1 MASSSGAAPRLI
13 SAQPTGGPTTRA
25 RCCRSRRSTG
35 DLAGCEARFK
45 LLLSDACRNDP
56 IAAVSRRTSV
66 NLESVTRPQ
75 LQRPPGGV
83 AALFSCSEGELA
95 YENDT
100 LKHGVFFHFVIEG
113 LRGAA
118 DFDKDGQIGLEEL
131 TFFAKRRVLD
141 FVRAEYDGVRQ
152 MPVLKG
158 EVGGL
163 PVLVSLDRPKIP
175 EQPLPRPILPREEKK
190 TITNSI
196 GMKLVLIPA
205 GEFLM
210 GSTDEDKDAEGD
222 EKPQHRVR
230 ITRPFYLGVY
240 EVTQEEYE
248 TVMGQNPSYSRQGW
262 QAQRGGPGHAAA
274 SGGERLLERCDH
286 VLQQAE
292 RARGVAAVLSFGAGE
307 QSGGDGYRL
316 PTEAEWE
323 YACRAGSTTPL
334 QLRRR
339 CGESGRICMVSMS
352 NSSGTDPPG
361 RPEAAECVGP
371 VRHAWERVGVVL
383 GWVRGGIL
391 CESPPDDPLGP
402 SQAADRV
409 NRGGCW
415 SNYPAAV
422 GRRTGS
428 GTRRSTGTSTWGSA
442 WPESSPVVEP
452 GQAMSGA
459 RSGGWR
465 GGKGGGAPRPD
476 EPERRAKRVK
486 SQEQDTAN

>member
-1 MASSSGAAPRLI
+1 MRRV
-13 SAQPTGGPTTRA
+13 RA
-25 RCCRSRRSTG
+25 RRIVLFIALSSLVGVPAHSQAPVQPPGEKYALLVGVRKYAKSSELRELHYAERDMDELAQVLRDGGYRPENLVLMTQTLGAENTRFLPIAANIRKELKALLRDRIEADSVLVAIAGHGLQFRGSVETYFCPADGRPDDKGTLLSLQEVYQE
-35 DLAGCEARFK
+35 LAGCEARFK

-66 NLESVTRPQ
+66 NLASVTRPQ

-175 EQPLPRPILPREEKK
+175 DRPLLRPILPREEEK
-190 TITNSI
+190 TIANSI
-196 GMKLVLIPA
+196 GMKLALIPA

-210 GSTDEDKDAEGD
+210 GSTDEDKDAAGD

-240 EVTQEEYE
+240 EVTQQEYE
-248 TVMGQNPSYSRQGW
+248 TVMGRNPSCFSAQG
-262 QAQRGGPGHAAA
+262 GGKDSVAGQDTRRHPVESVSWNDAI
-274 SGGERLLERCDH
+274 DI
-286 VLQQAE
+286 LQQAE
-292 RARGVAAVLSFGAGE
+292 RARGVAAVLSFRRGGAIGRGRVSIADGGGVGVCL
-307 QSGGDGYRL
+307 SGGEHD
-316 PTEAEWE
+316 
-323 YACRAGSTTPL
+323 PL
-334 QLRRR
+334 QLRR
-339 CGESGRICMVSMS
+339 
-352 NSSGTDPPG
+352 
-361 RPEAAECVGP
+361 
-371 VRHAWERVGVVL
+371 
-383 GWVRGGIL
+383 
-391 CESPPDDPLGP
+391 
-402 SQAADRV
+402 
-409 NRGGCW
+409 
-415 SNYPAAV
+415 
-422 GRRTGS
+422 
-428 GTRRSTGTSTWGSA
+428 
-442 WPESSPVVEP
+442 
-452 GQAMSGA
+452 
-459 RSGGWR
+459 
-465 GGKGGGAPRPD
+465 
-476 EPERRAKRVK
+476 
-486 SQEQDTAN
+486 